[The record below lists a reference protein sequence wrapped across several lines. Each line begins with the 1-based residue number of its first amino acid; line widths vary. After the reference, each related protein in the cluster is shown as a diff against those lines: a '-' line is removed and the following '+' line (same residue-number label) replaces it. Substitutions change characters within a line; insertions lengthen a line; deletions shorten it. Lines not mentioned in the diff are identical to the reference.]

1 MLCNF
6 MTALLGIELFFAVS
20 SEIASANVT
29 LDSRYDDSIVK
40 LSLTKISML
49 RAKRF

>member
-1 MLCNF
+1 
-6 MTALLGIELFFAVS
+6 MTALLGIELFSAVS
-20 SEIASANVT
+20 SEIASANAV
-29 LDSRYDDSIVK
+29 LDLRYDDSIVQ